1 MFSFITWV
9 LPGFDYDTF
18 AGLVFGGAVATVYT
32 RLKYGR
38 KGK

>member
-1 MFSFITWV
+1 MFSIITWV

-18 AGLVFGGAVATVYT
+18 AGIFFGGVVATVYT

>member
-1 MFSFITWV
+1 MLSFITWV

-18 AGLVFGGAVATVYT
+18 AGLVLGGAVATVYT

-38 KGK
+38 KGN